1 VAAGGTMAA
10 VITNLERSYFSIS
23 LTQRKSIEANME
35 PSTQS
40 RRSFNQQALGSLL
53 SLSLLET
60 LCRYDLFAD
69 EIRPNAIR
77 WLSDVNQ
84 LGRDLQGEKLEQL
97 VWQKKVEELLVQV
110 NLPDLLKLIDFDRLT
125 GNVNFAE
132 RGERSLR
139 FSFPKVEGVPAELSF
154 GKQIFALKKGR
165 SVIPH
170 GHNNMATAF
179 LILQGDLRGRH
190 YDRVNDEPGHMIIK
204 PTIDRKFVPGEC
216 STVSD
221 YKDNVHWFQAITEP
235 AFIFNLHVLDVK
247 PGTTLPTGRVYIDP
261 EGEKLS
267 GGLTRARLIG
277 YKEAN
282 QLYG

>member
-1 VAAGGTMAA
+1 MA
-10 VITNLERSYFSIS
+10 IPL
-23 LTQRKSIEANME
+23 
-35 PSTQS
+35 PS
-40 RRSFNQQALGSLL
+40 RREFNQQALGSLL
-53 SLSLLET
+53 TFSLLEL
-60 LCRYDLFAD
+60 LCQHDLFAD
-69 EIRPNAIR
+69 EVRPKAIR
-77 WLSDVNQ
+77 WLADVNE
-84 LGRDLQGEKLEQL
+84 LGNDLKGEKLEQL
-97 VWQKKVEELLVQV
+97 AWQKKIEELLPQLEMAEV
-110 NLPDLLKLIDFDRLT
+110 LKLIDFDRLT
-125 GNVNFAE
+125 ANLNFAE

-139 FSFPKVEGVPAELSF
+139 FSFPKVEGVPSELSF

-165 SVIPH
+165 SVVPH

-179 LILQGDLRGRH
+179 LILKGDLRGRH
-190 YDRVNDEPGHMIIK
+190 WNRVKDEPGYMLIK
-204 PTIDRKFVPGEC
+204 PTIDRKFAPGEC

-221 YKDNVHWFQAITEP
+221 YKDNVHWFQALSEP

-261 EGEKLS
+261 QGEAVS

>member
-1 VAAGGTMAA
+1 
-10 VITNLERSYFSIS
+10 
-23 LTQRKSIEANME
+23 ME
-35 PSTQS
+35 TSSPT
-40 RRSFNQQALGSLL
+40 RRGFNQQALGSLL

-60 LCRYDLFAD
+60 LCRYDLFAA
-69 EIRPNAIR
+69 EVRPQAIR
-77 WLSDVNQ
+77 WLSDVNE
-84 LGRDLQGEKLEQL
+84 LGRDLQGQKLEQL
-97 VWQKKVEELLVQV
+97 AWQKKVEELLVRL
-110 NLPDLLKLIDFDRLT
+110 NLNDVLKLIDFDRLT
-125 GNVNFAE
+125 ANVNFAE

-139 FSFPKVEGVPAELSF
+139 FSFPKVEGVPTELSF

-190 YDRVNDEPGHMIIK
+190 YDRVSDEPEHMIIK

-221 YKDNVHWFQAITEP
+221 YKNNVHWFQATTEQ

-247 PGTTLPTGRVYIDP
+247 PGTTLSTGRVYIDP
-261 EGEKLS
+261 EGEKLA
-267 GGLTRARLIG
+267 GGLTRARVIG